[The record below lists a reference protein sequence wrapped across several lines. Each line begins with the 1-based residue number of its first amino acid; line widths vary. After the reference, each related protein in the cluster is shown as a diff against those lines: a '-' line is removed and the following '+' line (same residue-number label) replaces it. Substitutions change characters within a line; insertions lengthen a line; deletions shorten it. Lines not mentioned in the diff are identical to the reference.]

1 VAEGSDWKAIEEK
14 YNISKK
20 VVISI
25 LQPLQVASKFHQL
38 IQTKGEN
45 MSIVNA
51 KEIMVE
57 AVKGKYAVGAFNV
70 TDLLQFEAVI
80 DAAVEKK
87 APVIVQ
93 TSVKPSQ
100 FLGTSMMVAIYRNL
114 ASSASVP
121 VCLHL
126 DHCTDIDYCKKCAD
140 AGYTNIMI
148 DASKKAYDENIRQT
162 KEVVDYCHKVGN
174 ISVEGELGTVSGVE
188 DQVKVA
194 EDEAQ
199 LANPKQ
205 SVEFVER
212 TGLDIFAPAIGT
224 AHGVYKTKNPKIDFD
239 RLATINKMING
250 NGIKTPLVV
259 HGGTGLPEEY
269 IKKLLAAGGAK
280 FNVSTELK
288 HTLIDAK
295 FEYISAHRDEYD
307 PGKIDIAVRDAT
319 RKAVIHWMEML
330 ECVGK
335 A

>member
-1 VAEGSDWKAIEEK
+1 
-14 YNISKK
+14 
-20 VVISI
+20 
-25 LQPLQVASKFHQL
+25 
-38 IQTKGEN
+38 

-57 AVKGKYAVGAFNV
+57 ALKGKYAVGAFNV
-70 TDLLQFEAVI
+70 TDLLQFEAVV
-80 DAAVEKK
+80 DAAVETKS
-87 APVIVQ
+87 PVIIQ

-100 FLGTSMMVAIYRNL
+100 FLGTKVMVAIYREL
-114 ASSASVP
+114 ASSAPVP

-126 DHCTDIDYCKKCAD
+126 DHCTDVAYCKTCAD

-148 DASKKAYDENIRQT
+148 DASKQPYEENIRQT
-162 KEVVDYCHKVGN
+162 KEVADYCHKIGG
-174 ISVEGELGTVSGVE
+174 ISVEGELGTVGGVE

-199 LANPKQ
+199 LANPQQ
-205 SVEFVER
+205 SVEFCER
-212 TGLDIFAPAIGT
+212 TGVDIFAPAIGT
-224 AHGVYKTKNPKIDFD
+224 AHGVYKTKNPKIDTE
-239 RLATINKMING
+239 RMATIHKMLNG

-259 HGGTGLPEEY
+259 HGGTGLPEET

-288 HTLIDAK
+288 RTLIDAK

-307 PGKIDIAVRDAT
+307 PGKLDKFVRDAT
-319 RKAVIHWMEML
+319 RKAVIHWMEMV
-330 ECVGK
+330 ESVGK